1 MKIIF
6 HQASGPKMI
15 IYSFVNPGM
24 PWRGSKPTTAAIYF
38 PPRDFY
44 LFFLFFSFFSLRS
57 DALFFTSSMRI
68 MRSSN
73 ISRSDRIAFKNKFG
87 REEGKKKGFQEYTG
101 ELFIKRPEWNIEI
114 SARDDEFAF
123 YGRVHLFVRVAR
135 VSLTI
140 IVLRP
145 FVRIANSTGHYN
157 ATRDRRC
164 LTCR

>member
-1 MKIIF
+1 MKRV
-6 HQASGPKMI
+6 AWRWLY
-15 IYSFVNPGM
+15 IYLLTPE
-24 PWRGSKPTTAAIYF
+24 WRGAGRNRWQPRYIFFHAISIFF
-38 PPRDFY
+38 PFSF
-44 LFFLFFSFFSLRS
+44 FFLFLKS

-68 MRSSN
+68 IRSSN
-73 ISRSDRIAFKNKFG
+73 ISHSDRIGFKNKFG
-87 REEGKKKGFQEYTG
+87 REEEKKKGFQEYTG